1 MKDDAKVTRD
11 LNRPEAGSEAAG
23 TGLVPLEA
31 TPIACSTPPALIF
44 DEVVAELRRF
54 VWGVVRD
61 SSLVDDVIQA
71 TYLKAAER
79 GGSAHPDTAK
89 GWLFRVA
96 YREAL
101 VVKRRDAAQDRTVR
115 RLATRLSAR
124 ESPRPDEGLIRS
136 ETVRSVRGAIDS
148 LSEPQRRVVLARMHG
163 DQTFAEIAAES
174 GLPLGTVLTHMRRAL
189 EKMRRVLELG
199 D

>member
-1 MKDDAKVTRD
+1 MASS
-11 LNRPEAGSEAAG
+11 PE
-23 TGLVPLEA
+23 
-31 TPIACSTPPALIF
+31 TPPTLVFA
-44 DEVVAELRRF
+44 DVVGELRRF
-54 VWGVVRD
+54 VWGIVRD
-61 SSLVDDVIQA
+61 SAQVDDVIQA
-71 TYLKAAER
+71 TYLKAVAK
-79 GGSAHPDTAK
+79 GAAAHPETAK

-101 VVKRRDAAQDRTVR
+101 VVKRREATQARTHLKLV
-115 RLATRLSAR
+115 AIPAR
-124 ESPRPDEGLIRS
+124 AVPQPDENLIRS
-136 ETVRSVRGAIDS
+136 ETVAAVRQAIEA

>member
-1 MKDDAKVTRD
+1 MDDPKAIWNP
-11 LNRPEAGSEAAG
+11 NRLEPATAVVGP
-23 TGLVPLEA
+23 GLVAAA
-31 TPIACSTPPALIF
+31 TPPVLAF
-44 DEVVAELRRF
+44 DGVVEELRRF

-61 SSLVDDVIQA
+61 FGQVDDVIQA
-71 TYLKAAER
+71 TYLKAAEK
-79 GGSAHPDTAK
+79 GAAAHPDTAK

-101 VVKRRDAAQDRTVR
+101 VVKRREAIQARTTH
-115 RLATRLSAR
+115 RLARLPAR
-124 ESPRPDEGLIRS
+124 EPPKPDENVIRS
-136 ETVRSVRGAIDS
+136 ETVVAVREAMKA

-189 EKMRRVLELG
+189 EKMRRVLDLG
-199 D
+199 E

>member
-1 MKDDAKVTRD
+1 MTRD
-11 LNRPEAGSEAAG
+11 LNRPEAGSEVAG
-23 TGLVPLEA
+23 TGFIIPQA
-31 TPIACSTPPALIF
+31 TPTNCPTAPVLIF

-61 SSLVDDVIQA
+61 FALVDDVIQA
-71 TYLKAAER
+71 TYVKAVER
-79 GGSAHPDTAK
+79 GGSAHPNTAK

-101 VVKRRDAAQDRTVR
+101 VVKRQDAARDRTIR
-115 RLATRLSAR
+115 RLATHPSPL
-124 ESPRPDEGLIRS
+124 EIPRPDEGLIRS
-136 ETVRSVRGAIDS
+136 ETVQSVRGAIDS
-148 LSEPQRRVVLARMHG
+148 LSEAQRRVVLARMHG

-189 EKMRRVLELG
+189 EKMRRVLDLG

>member
-1 MKDDAKVTRD
+1 MKDDTEVTSESKS
-11 LNRPEAGSEAAG
+11 PEAGPEVAG
-23 TGLVPLEA
+23 IAFDPLDA
-31 TPIACSTPPALIF
+31 TPTACSTPPALIF
-44 DEVVAELRRF
+44 DQVVAELRRF

-61 SSLVDDVIQA
+61 SSLVDDVIQV
-71 TYLKAAER
+71 TYLKAVER
-79 GGSAHPDTAK
+79 GGAAHPETAK

-101 VVKRRDAAQDRTVR
+101 VVKRRDAARDRTIR
-115 RLATRLSAR
+115 RLATHPSPRKD
-124 ESPRPDEGLIRS
+124 PRPDEGLIQS
-136 ETVRSVRGAIDS
+136 ETVQSVRVAIES

-189 EKMRRVLELG
+189 EKMRRVLDLG